1 MRAVRS
7 KDLLMVVFIF
17 MNINFGGKIT
27 TILENNS
34 LMAGKNSLIL
44 GNSVF

>member
-27 TILENNS
+27 IILENNS
-34 LMAGKNSLIL
+34 LMVGKNSLIL